1 MDTQEA
7 AGGEAMPR
15 FALFTDFDGTLVELA
30 ATPDAI
36 IVPDDL
42 GAEIVAAASRF
53 DGALAVISGRE
64 LSDLERYLPAGI
76 AVAGGHGVERRRADG
91 SRIALA
97 EGLEDSAAAL
107 AQRLRPFAA
116 THEGLLLELK
126 NSAVAL
132 HYRLA
137 PDFADKA
144 REAMMQALAEVPGFD
159 ALEGKMVIEARPSVA
174 GKAEAVRAFMQEP
187 PFAGR
192 VPVFIG
198 DDTTDEDGFR
208 AAQEMGGVGVKVGD
222 GETAAKVRT
231 PDVSGARAIIAG
243 LAERAAASEVLS
255 R

>member
-1 MDTQEA
+1 MDTQQA

-30 ATPDAI
+30 PTPDAI
-36 IVPDDL
+36 VVPDTL
-42 GAEIVAAASRF
+42 GAEIVAAANRF
-53 DGALAVISGRE
+53 DGAFAVISGRE

-76 AVAGGHGVERRRADG
+76 AAAGGHGVERRRADG

-97 EGLEDSAAAL
+97 EGLEEGAAAL

-137 PDFADKA
+137 PELADKA
-144 REAMMQALAEVPGFD
+144 REAMAQAIEQVPGFE
-159 ALEGKMVIEARPSVA
+159 ALDGKMVIEARPAAA

-187 PFAGR
+187 PFLGR

-198 DDTTDEDGFR
+198 DDTTDEDGFK
-208 AAQEMGGVGVKVGD
+208 AAQDMGGVGVKVGE
-222 GETAAKVRT
+222 GATAAKVRT
-231 PDVSGARAIIAG
+231 PDVAGALAIIIG
-243 LAERAAASEVLS
+243 LAERAAAAEVS
-255 R
+255 G